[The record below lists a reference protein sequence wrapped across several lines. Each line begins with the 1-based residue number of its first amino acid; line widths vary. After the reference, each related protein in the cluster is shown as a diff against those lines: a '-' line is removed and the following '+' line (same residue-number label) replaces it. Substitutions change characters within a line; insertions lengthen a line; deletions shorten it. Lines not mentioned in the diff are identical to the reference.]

1 MLVAYCDRNEVIV
14 CNLRDEEQL
23 LEEYFKNGKRD
34 INDYDRATTFDIFSF
49 TQRMGVN
56 HK

>member
-1 MLVAYCDRNEVIV
+1 MLVAYCGRNEVIV